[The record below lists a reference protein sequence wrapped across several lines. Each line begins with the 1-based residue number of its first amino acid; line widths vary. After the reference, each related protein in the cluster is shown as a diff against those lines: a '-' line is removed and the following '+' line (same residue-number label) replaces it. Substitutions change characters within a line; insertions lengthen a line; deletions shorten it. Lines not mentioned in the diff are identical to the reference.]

1 MESEPLLEFPGA
13 SVIILVFVLNY
24 SGHLQEPWGLI
35 LLASSPRLAFSPV
48 PVLSFPT
55 PSLQKCPDNHRHHP

>member
-1 MESEPLLEFPGA
+1 MWRVNLFASSLVLCYYFSLRSRLQWTFAGAMGTEST
-13 SVIILVFVLNY
+13 
-24 SGHLQEPWGLI
+24 
-35 LLASSPRLAFSPV
+35 ASSPHLAFSPV